1 MANSADSTNNTF
13 SIELMQRV
21 FDAIRHCVVLGLKV
35 TKIEGKQLTV
45 ALPYSDMIIGN
56 PDTGVI
62 HGGALTT
69 LLDSTCGMS
78 LPLALGE
85 FQIAPTLDL
94 RIDYMTAATPGLT
107 VYGRAEVYRIT
118 QNVIFAKGIAF
129 QDDEDKPLAHCVATF
144 MRLPKDITDSK
155 ASKSKGSHA

>member
-1 MANSADSTNNTF
+1 MSNSSDSSSNL
-13 SIELMQRV
+13 SVEKMQRV

-35 TKIEGKQLTV
+35 TKVEGKQLTV
-45 ALPYSDMIIGN
+45 ALPYSDIIIGN

-69 LLDSTCGMS
+69 LLDSTCGLS
-78 LPLALGE
+78 LPLAIGE

-129 QDDEDKPLAHCVATF
+129 QDNENKPIAHCVATF
-144 MRLPKDITDSK
+144 MRLPKDITDSRAK
-155 ASKSKGSHA
+155 NIKGSHD